1 MKKAFISSIM
11 IVFFIGVSYSI
22 PVLVNVKESLEG
34 YFPLF
39 NYSVDGD
46 MISFFVVWENVGS
59 LTCDSYLRLKVLGR
73 DKIYNFWSEKQ
84 NVAPGGV
91 GRYEAYIYMRNEDLA
106 NITIIPY
113 FYYCNELEILD
124 NITLLNY
131 NTSNERDILQNF
143 TNITRLINLSF
154 DVLSKDKLNITIQST
169 KEGVLYIIPSSP
181 LGWIIPTKK
190 INLKEGFNAITY
202 EYYKPE
208 KTKCCSN
215 VLLLFKS
222 DNEMG
227 MEYREINFTFYP
239 EKSSEG
245 INWKDIILYLS
256 LGMNVVLIL
265 VFFLYVL
272 KRGGLDF
279 RKRGQASLEF
289 LIIVG
294 IAMIILAPII
304 YMATSYKEDVES
316 AKSYLMTKESLK
328 TLKISSL
335 SVYNQGEGS
344 KTTTYINL
352 PSEMEYFNIIN
363 NYIVIRIRTVAG
375 VEDMFVELPFNI
387 TYTSLPTTY
396 GRYRVE
402 ITSLPEGVRY
412 DFYKE

>member
-1 MKKAFISSIM
+1 MKKVFISLL
-11 IVFFIGVSYSI
+11 IVTSVIGLSYSI

-39 NYSVDGD
+39 NYSVDGN

-73 DKIYNFWSEKQ
+73 DRIYNFWSEKQ
-84 NVAPGGV
+84 NVAPGGI
-91 GRYEAYIYMRNEDLA
+91 GKYESYIYMRDEDLG

-131 NTSNERDILQNF
+131 NTSNEMEMFQNF
-143 TNITRLINLSF
+143 TNITRLINISF
-154 DVLSKDKLNITIQST
+154 DVISKDKLNITIHSIQ
-169 KEGVLYIIPSSP
+169 EGVLYIIPSSP
-181 LGWIIPTKK
+181 SGWIIPTKK
-190 INLKEGFNAITY
+190 INLKEGINTITY

-222 DNEMG
+222 SDEMVLG
-227 MEYREINFTFYP
+227 YKEINFTFSP
-239 EKSSEG
+239 EKSSKMMD
-245 INWKDIILYLS
+245 WKDVVLYLS
-256 LGMNVVLIL
+256 LVMNAVLIL
-265 VFFLYVL
+265 ILLYYVL
-272 KRGGLDF
+272 GVK
-279 RKRGQASLEF
+279 KKGQASLEF

-294 IAMIILAPII
+294 IAMVILAPII
-304 YMATSYKEDVES
+304 YMATSYKEDVEN
-316 AKSYLMTKESLK
+316 AKSYLMVKESLK

-352 PSEMEYFNIIN
+352 PSEMEYFDIVN
-363 NYIVIRIRTVAG
+363 NYVVIRIRTVAG

-387 TYTSLPTTY
+387 TYTTLPTTY

-402 ITSLPEGVRY
+402 ITSIPQGVRY
-412 DFYKE
+412 DFYRE